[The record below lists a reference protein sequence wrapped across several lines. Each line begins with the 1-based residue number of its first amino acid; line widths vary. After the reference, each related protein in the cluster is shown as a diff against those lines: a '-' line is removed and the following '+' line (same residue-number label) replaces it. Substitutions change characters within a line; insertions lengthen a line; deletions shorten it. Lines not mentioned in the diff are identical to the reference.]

1 MSDTILLGYD
11 REGDPVE
18 IPTSD
23 LLTHGVI
30 VGRTGSGKTGS
41 TVTMIEEAV
50 MNGASAIVIDP
61 KGDLTN
67 LALAFPSLTAEE
79 FAPWVENGKNPTE
92 EAARARAALGESAPN
107 VALWKNAADVTIYAP
122 GKTQGGG
129 RSVNLLP
136 SFDPPAGDYTPQGL
150 RDRAGGIVTAI
161 LGAIGY
167 DGDPLT
173 DPANV
178 YLTDILT
185 ATWKKG
191 KSLGLDQWTTV
202 LSEPPA
208 EFKKFDG
215 LTIDE
220 FFPKKDRM
228 KVARALVGFRRQAT
242 KWLDGEPLNVEKLV
256 GTSKPK
262 VSVFTLRHLD
272 ESERQFFCSM
282 LFDAI
287 VGYMFKTTASDRLK
301 LLVVIDEA
309 KGYLPPVQNPPTKKP
324 ILTLLAQGRAQGIG
338 LLIGTQ
344 NPNDIDYKALT
355 NVGTWLL
362 GNLRERDCV
371 RDLEAV
377 LEARGVET
385 SALLTIPQRNF
396 LVLKKDGTTT
406 ATKTRWAYSYLR
418 GPMNGDDLLKFGDNT
433 NVQAIVRLVTPPT
446 QFTET
451 RNAAKATYVKDTVG
465 INFVLT
471 DPNYRPAVV
480 SVQFSADNG
489 NVWRTATIINNQT
502 ALNTSPA
509 GVQHQLVW
517 DSSMNI
523 GCERHTVLVRTV
535 VNGRPSESAAFDVD
549 NRNVVRRSL
558 ISRIFG

>member
-324 ILTLLAQGRAQGIG
+324 ILALLAQGRAQGIG

-418 GPMNGDDLLKFGDNT
+418 GPMNGDDLLKFDKLNPAPAAASIRS
-433 NVQAIVRLVTPPT
+433 AIVGSKPEIQPRKADAPLPTPNKP
-446 QFTET
+446 
-451 RNAAKATYVKDTVG
+451 APSSDASYG
-465 INFVLT
+465 I
-471 DPNYRPAVV
+471 V
-480 SVQFSADNG
+480 S
-489 NVWRTATIINNQT
+489 R
-502 ALNTSPA
+502 
-509 GVQHQLVW
+509 
-517 DSSMNI
+517 
-523 GCERHTVLVRTV
+523 
-535 VNGRPSESAAFDVD
+535 AFFAIDKWIEG
-549 NRNVVRRSL
+549 L
-558 ISRIFG
+558 